1 MPEFLVLND
10 NDNGDLSI
18 EKVEWKNPKI
28 IKNLYWFGDSPEE
41 ARPIA
46 DVFPLEFQAEMQKV
60 VDAYAAAKAAKNIAI
75 KMRIEL
81 ANKVRF
87 K

>member
-1 MPEFLVLND
+1 MPEFLVFND
-10 NDNGDLSI
+10 NEDLSI
-18 EKVEWKNPKI
+18 EKVKWKNPKI
-28 IKNLYWFGDSPEE
+28 IKTYWFGDSSED

-60 VDAYAAAKAAKNIAI
+60 VDAYAAAKAAKNIAV

-81 ANKVRF
+81 ANKKVRS